1 MKNQIR
7 FSDLETS
14 VQPLLAYI
22 GFTFFFSVFLL
33 AAVNC
38 QVHFKDK
45 CKDEASHCKKCNLP
59 SMCLCC
65 YVLPSFQQSEQKKCT
80 FYEWLEMIW
89 SFGFTFMCFFSN
101 HSNGKLF
108 QIKSFYTFGSW
119 FGWINS
125 WCDFTHHQITFIVT

>member
-80 FYEWLEMIW
+80 FYEWLEMNR
-89 SFGFTFMCFFSN
+89 SFGSKLSLSKHLVADLDENSN
-101 HSNGKLF
+101 LYLN
-108 QIKSFYTFGSW
+108 QIKSF
-119 FGWINS
+119 
-125 WCDFTHHQITFIVT
+125 